1 MWRHILKRLAQA
13 VPLTWGILTITFF
26 ISHMAPGDPMDM
38 YLEQQRQR
46 QVDPEIIEL
55 LRKKYGLDQPIHI
68 QYVRWLWNVV
78 KGDFGESFRHRR
90 PVLDL
95 IGERIPYTL
104 QLTLLALLFSTSL
117 GIILGIVSA
126 IKQYSALDKG
136 VTLGSLIIYSIPG
149 FWMALMLVLVFSV
162 YLRWLPTSQ
171 TRSMDYEFFSL
182 GQKILDRIWHLIL
195 PVFVLGVGS
204 AAHKARYVRNRLLE
218 VLNEEYILSARA
230 RGLTEKMVIFKHA
243 LRNAMIPLVTILGL
257 HLPALLSGS
266 VLIESIFAWPG
277 MGTLAVSAVGGRD
290 YPVMMATLMI
300 SAILTIIGS
309 LLADITYVALDPRVS
324 YEKKK
329 PV

>member
-13 VPLTWGILTITFF
+13 IPLTWGILTITFF

-38 YLEQQRQR
+38 YLEEQRQR
-46 QVDPEIIEL
+46 QVAPEIIEQ
-55 LRKKYGLDQPIHI
+55 LRQKYGLDLPIHV
-68 QYVRWLWNVV
+68 QYVKWLGNVL
-78 KGDFGESFRHRR
+78 KGDFGESFRYRR

-95 IGERIPYTL
+95 ITERIPYTL

-117 GIILGIVSA
+117 GIIIGIVSA
-126 IKQYSALDKG
+126 VKQYSALDKS

-162 YLRWLPTSQ
+162 YLGWLPTSQ
-171 TRSMDYEFFSL
+171 TRSMDYEFFSI

-195 PVFVLGVGS
+195 PVFVLGIGS

-230 RGLTEKMVIFKHA
+230 RGLKEKMVIFKHA

-277 MGTLAVSAVGGRD
+277 MGTLAVGAVGGRD

-300 SAILTIIGS
+300 SAVLTIVGN

>member
-13 VPLTWGILTITFF
+13 IPLTWGILTITFF
-26 ISHMAPGDPMDM
+26 ISHLAPGDPMDM
-38 YLEQQRQR
+38 YLEEQRQR

-55 LRKKYGLDQPIHI
+55 LRQKYGLDLPIHV
-68 QYVRWLWNVV
+68 QYVKWLGNVI
-78 KGDFGESFRHRR
+78 KGDFGESFRYRR

-95 IGERIPYTL
+95 IAERIPYTL

-117 GIILGIVSA
+117 GIIIGIVSA
-126 IKQYSALDKG
+126 VKQYSALDKSI
-136 VTLGSLIIYSIPG
+136 TLGSLVIYSIPG

-162 YLRWLPTSQ
+162 YLGWLPTSQ

-182 GQKILDRIWHLIL
+182 GEKILDRLWHLIL
-195 PVFVLGVGS
+195 PVFVLGIGS

-230 RGLTEKMVIFKHA
+230 RGLKEKMVIFKHA

-277 MGTLAVSAVGGRD
+277 MGTLAVGAVGGRD
-290 YPVMMATLMI
+290 YPVMMAALMI
-300 SAILTIIGS
+300 SAVLTIVGS

>member
-1 MWRHILKRLAQA
+1 MWKHILKRLAQA
-13 VPLTWGILTITFF
+13 IPLTWGILTITFF

-38 YLEQQRQR
+38 YVEAQRQR
-46 QVDPEIIEL
+46 QVDPQVIEFF
-55 LRKKYGLDQPIHI
+55 RQKYGLDLPIHV
-68 QYVRWLWNVV
+68 QYGKWLGNVV
-78 KGDFGESFRHRR
+78 KGDFGESFRYRR

-95 IGERIPYTL
+95 IAERIPYTL
-104 QLTLLALLFSTSL
+104 QLTLLALLFSTIL
-117 GIILGIVSA
+117 GIVLGIVSA
-126 IKQYSALDKG
+126 VKQYSALDKG
-136 VTLGSLIIYSIPG
+136 ITLGSLIIYSIPG
-149 FWMALMLVLVFSV
+149 FWMALVLILVFAV
-162 YLRWLPTSQ
+162 NLGWLPTSQ

-182 GQKILDRIWHLIL
+182 GGKILDRLWHLIL
-195 PVFVLGVGS
+195 PVFVLGIGA
-204 AAHKARYVRNRLLE
+204 AAHKARYVRNRMLE

-257 HLPALLSGS
+257 YLPGLLSGS

-277 MGTLAVSAVGGRD
+277 MGTLAVDAVQGRD

-300 SAILTIIGS
+300 SAILTVIGS

>member
-1 MWRHILKRLAQA
+1 MWKHILKRLAQA
-13 VPLTWGILTITFF
+13 IPLTWGILTITFF

-38 YLEQQRQR
+38 YMEQQYQR
-46 QVDPEIIEL
+46 QVDPEVIEF
-55 LRKKYGLDQPIHI
+55 LRQKYGLDLPIHV
-68 QYVRWLWNVV
+68 QYVKWLGNVV

-95 IGERIPYTL
+95 IAERIPYTL
-104 QLTLLALLFSTSL
+104 QLTLLALLFSTIL
-117 GIILGIVSA
+117 GLIIGIVSA
-126 IKQYSALDKG
+126 VKQYSALDKS

-149 FWMALMLVLVFSV
+149 FWMALMLVLIFSV
-162 YLRWLPTSQ
+162 YLGWLPTSQ
-171 TRSMDYEFFSL
+171 TRSMDYEFFSV
-182 GQKILDRIWHLIL
+182 GGKILDRIWHLIL
-195 PVFVLGVGS
+195 PVFVLGIGA

-230 RGLTEKMVIFKHA
+230 RGLKEKMVIFKHA

-257 HLPALLSGS
+257 YLPGLLSGS

-277 MGTLAVSAVGGRD
+277 MGTLAVDAVMGRD

-300 SAILTIIGS
+300 ASILTIIGS

>member
-13 VPLTWGILTITFF
+13 IPLTWGILTITFF

-38 YLEQQRQR
+38 YMEEQRQR
-46 QVDPEIIEL
+46 QIDPEIIEL
-55 LRKKYGLDQPIHI
+55 LRQKYGLDQPINV
-68 QYVRWLWNVV
+68 QYVRWLGNVV
-78 KGDFGESFRHRR
+78 KGDFGESFRYRR
-90 PVLDL
+90 PVIDL
-95 IGERIPYTL
+95 ITERIPYTL
-104 QLTLLALLFSTSL
+104 QLTLLALLFSTSI
-117 GIILGIVSA
+117 GIIIGIVSA
-126 IKQYSALDKG
+126 VKQYSALDKS

-162 YLRWLPTSQ
+162 YLGWLPTSQ

-182 GQKILDRIWHLIL
+182 GEKIFDRIWHLIL

-230 RGLTEKMVIFKHA
+230 RGLKEKMVIFKHA

-277 MGTLAVSAVGGRD
+277 MGTLAVGAVGGRD

-300 SAILTIIGS
+300 SAILTIVGN

>member
-38 YLEQQRQR
+38 YLEEQRQR
-46 QVDPEIIEL
+46 QVAPEIIEL
-55 LRKKYGLDQPIHI
+55 LRQKYGLDLPIHV
-68 QYVRWLWNVV
+68 QYVKWLGNVV
-78 KGDFGESFRHRR
+78 KGDFGESFRYRR

-95 IGERIPYTL
+95 IAERIPYTL

-117 GIILGIVSA
+117 GIIIGIVSA
-126 IKQYSALDKG
+126 VKQYSALDKS
-136 VTLGSLIIYSIPG
+136 VTLGSLVIYSIPG
-149 FWMALMLVLVFSV
+149 FWMALMLVLVFAV
-162 YLRWLPTSQ
+162 YLGWLPTSQ

-182 GQKILDRIWHLIL
+182 GGKILDRLWHLIL
-195 PVFVLGVGS
+195 PVFVLGIGS

-230 RGLTEKMVIFKHA
+230 RGLKEKMVIFKHA

-277 MGTLAVSAVGGRD
+277 MGTLAVGAVGGRD

-300 SAILTIIGS
+300 SAVLTILGN

>member
-1 MWRHILKRLAQA
+1 MWKHILKRLAQA
-13 VPLTWGILTITFF
+13 IPLTWGILTITFF
-26 ISHMAPGDPMDM
+26 ISHLAPGDPMDM
-38 YLEQQRQR
+38 YIEQQRQR

-55 LRKKYGLDQPIHI
+55 LRQKYGLDLPIHV
-68 QYVRWLWNVV
+68 QYVKWLGNVV
-78 KGDFGESFRHRR
+78 KGDFGESFRYRR

>member
-13 VPLTWGILTITFF
+13 IPLTWGILTITFF

-46 QVDPEIIEL
+46 QIDPEIIEL
-55 LRKKYGLDQPIHI
+55 LRQKYGLDQPIHV
-68 QYVRWLWNVV
+68 QYVKWLGNVV
-78 KGDFGESFRHRR
+78 KGDFGESFRYRR
-90 PVLDL
+90 PVIDL

-104 QLTLLALLFSTSL
+104 QLTLLALLFSTSI
-117 GIILGIVSA
+117 GIIIGIVSA
-126 IKQYSALDKG
+126 VKQYSALDKG

-149 FWMALMLVLVFSV
+149 FWMALMLVLI
-162 YLRWLPTSQ
+162 W
-171 TRSMDYEFFSL
+171 
-182 GQKILDRIWHLIL
+182 IWHLIL

-230 RGLTEKMVIFKHA
+230 RGLKEKMVIFKHA

-277 MGTLAVSAVGGRD
+277 MGTLAVGAVGGRD

-300 SAILTIIGS
+300 SAILTIVGN

>member
-13 VPLTWGILTITFF
+13 IPLTWGILTITFF

-46 QVDPEIIEL
+46 QIDPEIIEL
-55 LRKKYGLDQPIHI
+55 LRQKYGLDQPIHV
-68 QYVRWLWNVV
+68 QYVKWLGNVV
-78 KGDFGESFRHRR
+78 KGDFGESFRYRR
-90 PVLDL
+90 PVIDL

-104 QLTLLALLFSTSL
+104 HLTLLALLFSTSL
-117 GIILGIVSA
+117 GIIIGIVSA
-126 IKQYSALDKG
+126 VKQYSALDKG

-149 FWMALMLVLVFSV
+149 FWMALMLVLIFSV
-162 YLRWLPTSQ
+162 YLGWLPTSQ

-182 GQKILDRIWHLIL
+182 GEKIFDRIWHLIL

-230 RGLTEKMVIFKHA
+230 RGLKEKMVIFKHA

-277 MGTLAVSAVGGRD
+277 MGTLAVGAVGGRD

-300 SAILTIIGS
+300 SAILTIVGS